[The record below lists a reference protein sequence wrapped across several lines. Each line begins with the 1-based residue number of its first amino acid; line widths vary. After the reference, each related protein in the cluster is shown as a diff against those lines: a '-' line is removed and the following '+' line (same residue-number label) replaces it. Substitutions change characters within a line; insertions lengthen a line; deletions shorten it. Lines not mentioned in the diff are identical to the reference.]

1 MSERLENAHTLTRTA
16 AKWAAGAGLIP
27 VPLLDVAGVSG
38 IQIKLVNDL
47 AKLYGIPFAKDRTK
61 TLVATLLGGAV
72 PSALTSGVFSLV
84 KTVPVVGA
92 LAGIAL
98 MPALSAAATLALGT
112 VFIQHFE
119 AGGTLLDFDPEKMR
133 AYYMEEFE
141 RARAAGTLEPVT
153 TAPASAGTAEAA

>member
-1 MSERLENAHTLTRTA
+1 MSERLENAHKITRTA

-38 IQIKLVNDL
+38 VQIKLVNDL
-47 AKLYGIPFAKDRTK
+47 AKLYGIPFAKDRVK

-84 KTVPVVGA
+84 KTVPVVGP

-98 MPALSAAATLALGT
+98 MPALSAASTLALGT

-133 AYYMEEFE
+133 AYYRDEFE
-141 RARAAGTLEPVT
+141 RAKAAGPLEPAVPGD
-153 TAPASAGTAEAA
+153 TAAAI